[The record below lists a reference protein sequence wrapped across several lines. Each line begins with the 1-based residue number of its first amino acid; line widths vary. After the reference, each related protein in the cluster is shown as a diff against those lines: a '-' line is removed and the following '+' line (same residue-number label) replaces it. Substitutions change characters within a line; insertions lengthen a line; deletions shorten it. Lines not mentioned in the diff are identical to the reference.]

1 MGLSYDG
8 ESANRTSDRSL
19 IPLILFFLSNG
30 WDLKNIQAAG
40 VQNGDPDF
48 VRR

>member
-1 MGLSYDG
+1 M
-8 ESANRTSDRSL
+8 ESLPTGHLTTAHPS
-19 IPLILFFLSNG
+19 ILFLLSNG

-48 VRR
+48 VR